1 MEPKE
6 TSERKTVAQD
16 LAEQRHI
23 LLNLRIGE
31 SHAIGENKE
40 MWLTRVPNGW
50 VFTNR
55 VGDALTGSLVQGCC
69 FIPERLP
76 ADPVRPAEPAW

>member
-1 MEPKE
+1 MEAKE
-6 TSERKTVAQD
+6 SIEAKRVRETHE
-16 LAEQRHI
+16 LMI
-23 LLNLRIGE
+23 LSIGE
-31 SHAIGENKE
+31 SRAIDGNKE

-55 VGDALTGSLVQGCC
+55 VGDARTGSLVQGCC

-76 ADPVRPAEPAW
+76 AEPVGPAEPAW